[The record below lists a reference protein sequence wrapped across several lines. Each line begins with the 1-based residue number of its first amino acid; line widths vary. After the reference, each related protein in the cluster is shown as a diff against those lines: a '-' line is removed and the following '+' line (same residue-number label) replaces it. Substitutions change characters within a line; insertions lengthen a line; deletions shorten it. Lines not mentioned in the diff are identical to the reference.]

1 MNLYLSERYSK
12 FWFYRKW
19 RNTKTKAWDSVWVCA
34 KVLLIIPRGGGG
46 GAMKVCAAPKA
57 GVSLSIGDRRILRL
71 RRIILRLN
79 FDEVQYGYFLF
90 RQIRRGYIIFK

>member
-1 MNLYLSERYSK
+1 MTKYQNQSMGQCLGMCKGVVDYSER
-12 FWFYRKW
+12 
-19 RNTKTKAWDSVWVCA
+19 
-34 KVLLIIPRGGGG
+34 GGG